1 MLPELTRHDLAA
13 ALAEVAAKLLEAA
26 GITAPPVDAFAI
38 AGACG
43 LVVLSDDQQ
52 AGRARFVRLRR
63 HAPSF
68 GQGSI
73 FLRPDPRP
81 ERLQWAV
88 AHEIGESRAGE
99 VFRLLGARAGEAP
112 DGTRE
117 LVANALASHLLLPLE
132 WFRADGPAC
141 RWDLPRLKRRYA
153 TASHELIARRML
165 EFDPPVIV
173 TVFDQGRLTWRQ
185 WARAGR
191 PPRLTAEERRCWQQ
205 AHDTGRSQRLNHQ
218 GLTMRAWAVHEPDW
232 KREILRTELPDADF
246 DDYG

>member
-13 ALAEVAAKLLEAA
+13 ALAEVAAKLLDAA
-26 GITAPPVDAFAI
+26 EISAPPVDAFVV

-43 LVVLSDDQQ
+43 LAVLSDDQQ

-63 HAPSF
+63 HAPDF

-88 AHEIGESRAGE
+88 AHEIGESRAAE
-99 VFRLLGARAGEAP
+99 VFRLLGARVGETPAGA
-112 DGTRE
+112 RE
-117 LVANALASHLLLPLE
+117 FVANSLASHLLLPME
-132 WFRADGPAC
+132 WFGADGALC
-141 RWDLPRLKRRYA
+141 RWDLLRLKRRYS

-165 EFDPPVIV
+165 DFEPPVII
-173 TVFDQGRLTWRQ
+173 TVFDQARMTWRN
-185 WARAGR
+185 WAHAGR
-191 PPRLTAEERRCWQQ
+191 TPRLAGEECRCWQQ
-205 AHDTGRSQRLNHQ
+205 VHDTGRMHRREHQ
-218 GLTMRAWAVHEPDW
+218 GLAIRAWAVHEPDW
-232 KREILRTELPDADF
+232 KREIMRTELPDADF

>member
-26 GITAPPVDAFAI
+26 AISAPPVDAFAV
-38 AGACG
+38 AEACG

-63 HAPSF
+63 HAPGF

-88 AHEIGESRAGE
+88 AHEIGESRAAD
-99 VFRLLGARAGEAP
+99 VFRLLGVRAGEAP
-112 DGTRE
+112 DGARE
-117 LVANALASHLLLPLE
+117 SVANGLASHVLLPME
-132 WFRADGPAC
+132 WFRADGIEF
-141 RWDLPRLKRRYA
+141 RWDLLKLKRRYA

-165 EFDPPVIV
+165 DFEPSAIV
-173 TVFDQGRLTWRQ
+173 TVFDQARITWRH

-191 PPRLTAEERRCWQQ
+191 PPRLAAEERRCWQT
-205 AHDTGRSQRLNHQ
+205 AHVAGRPQRRAHQ
-218 GLTMRAWAVHEPDW
+218 GLTIRAWAIHEPDW
-232 KREILRTELPDADF
+232 KREILRTELPDGDF
-246 DDYG
+246 DDCD